1 MAQHHVIRPS
11 KRPPDRLKR
20 KLTGGVERDDLAYIE
35 ELVQAT
41 GRDTV
46 APETP
51 PEQIDWR

>member
-1 MAQHHVIRPS
+1 
-11 KRPPDRLKR
+11 
-20 KLTGGVERDDLAYIE
+20 VERDDLAYIE